1 MLLHRR
7 KRIAPL
13 LLTRKARKAVVNPL
27 RNSRKAVG
35 DLRRRR
41 ASGDGGG
48 GHRRFVKRRCG
59 RRTETAAVNAFEAK
73 VVWEH
78 LDYDEKWK
86 FQYNLIHEVRAELE
100 R

>member
-35 DLRRRR
+35 DLPRRR

-59 RRTETAAVNAFEAK
+59 QRRSLPSFAGVSASAK
-73 VVWEH
+73 KSAK
-78 LDYDEKWK
+78 DGDRSS
-86 FQYNLIHEVRAELE
+86 LISKVRAELE

>member
-7 KRIAPL
+7 KRIAPP

-27 RNSRKAVG
+27 RNSKKAVG
-35 DLRRRR
+35 DLHRRR

-48 GHRRFVKRRCG
+48 GHRRVHAHMAPDLHILAK
-59 RRTETAAVNAFEAK
+59 VNAFEAK

-78 LDYDEKWK
+78 LDYDKKWK
-86 FQYNLIHEVRAELE
+86 FQYKPIHEVRAELE